1 MLVQCN
7 QSVIVHAGKGKLY
20 YCCAVETDSVLLVC
34 MLFLENLKV
43 SRTSLFFFSCL
54 SVERQDRRP
63 DFFQML
69 VQWNQSVNVHNR
81 KGKLYYCCAIET
93 DSVRL
98 VCMLFLENP

>member
-43 SRTSLFFFSCL
+43 SRQACFSSHVCQL
-54 SVERQDRRP
+54 KVRTEDLIFSNAGAVE
-63 DFFQML
+63 
-69 VQWNQSVNVHNR
+69 S
-81 KGKLYYCCAIET
+81 KC
-93 DSVRL
+93 
-98 VCMLFLENP
+98 